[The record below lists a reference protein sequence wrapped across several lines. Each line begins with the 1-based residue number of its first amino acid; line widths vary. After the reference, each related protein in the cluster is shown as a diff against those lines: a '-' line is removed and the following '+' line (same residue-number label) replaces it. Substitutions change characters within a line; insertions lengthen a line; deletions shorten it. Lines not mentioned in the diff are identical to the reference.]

1 MHQITSTA
9 FARRPTSSMTVST
22 TSAKHPAFLPQP
34 FGFNKNGL
42 QPRQITTTPVY
53 GRPRTP
59 LPAPLRKARA
69 PLIVCVQGMRGV
81 IPSQRVQVQIEAP
94 ANNRRIIRAV
104 NLINAPIATVW
115 QLLTDYSR
123 LADHIPNLV
132 VSRVR
137 RHPTGGIRLEQ
148 CGAQK
153 IFGFEFR
160 ASLTMDMK
168 EVTATSPDSRA
179 INFDLV
185 SSTDFRE
192 FRGAWQLCSKGPS
205 KTVLY
210 YVVSVI
216 PKGIIPVRAIEWRI
230 SEDVPENMDAVRT
243 ECERRRRNQTASSL
257 HARRVSNES
266 VREK

>member
-1 MHQITSTA
+1 M
-9 FARRPTSSMTVST
+9 
-22 TSAKHPAFLPQP
+22 
-34 FGFNKNGL
+34 
-42 QPRQITTTPVY
+42 
-53 GRPRTP
+53 
-59 LPAPLRKARA
+59 
-69 PLIVCVQGMRGV
+69 
-81 IPSQRVQVQIEAP
+81 
-94 ANNRRIIRAV
+94 
-104 NLINAPIATVW
+104 INAPISTVW

-137 RHPTGGIRLEQ
+137 HHPTGGIRLEQ

-168 EVTATSPDSRA
+168 EVTATSSESRA

-185 SSTDFRE
+185 TSTDFRE
-192 FRGAWQLCSKGPS
+192 FRGAWQLCAKDPH

-210 YVVSVI
+210 YVVSII

-230 SEDVPENMDAVRT
+230 SEDVPQNMDAVRL
-243 ECERRRRNQTASSL
+243 ECERRRRAATASS
-257 HARRVSNES
+257 AVRTRRVSNQ
-266 VREK
+266 